1 MSLTFPIASLCLGSA
16 ILSSM
21 LSLEAHAGEAEL
33 KEDFAFFQD
42 PTCVALKTEVG
53 ESDLTRF
60 KTTLLRDVARQLL
73 EGSYDTRHRAA
84 SYQAYPSPSALQ
96 RMIKLG
102 DGFSRYE
109 NITGIY
115 LEAGRHVVLVGD
127 TGGRKISLLIPEWMR
142 KPPPGI
148 EPSKDPAGWGLKRQ
162 EIGIRP
168 GLNTIEVKKSGLV
181 YLNYYDQKPEQ
192 APRILVHF
200 LTGKV
205 NGYFDSSQ
213 HDNEDWNK
221 LLDNAVAPIL
231 DARGKHIQVAYP
243 VEWFNIHTRGKGAEL
258 MRNYDTMLLHHYTI
272 LGLVKYDKIPPNRI
286 LARVNY
292 NYYMFRDRDGVAYF
306 GNKGTMRMVADP
318 DVVTK
323 GDPCWGFCHE
333 AGHVLQLRPQITW
346 GGMTEVSC
354 NIFSMYTRGKM
365 GNPSRLASQ
374 DNYTKARKSIIQSE
388 PKISYLQDPDV
399 FNRLVPFWQLHLFF
413 TKHGHPDFYADVME
427 EMRNQ
432 PDAGRGNDSIRNQF
446 QFVRICCDVGKV
458 DLTEFFEHWGFFRTG
473 EIKVKDYRNYHFV
486 VTPEMVDETRSY
498 IARKNYKKP
507 AEDLTRLRD

>member
-1 MSLTFPIASLCLGSA
+1 MSLP
-16 ILSSM
+16 ILSSS
-21 LSLEAHAGEAEL
+21 LSLSAGLLTAMLLPEAIASETDL
-33 KEDFAFFQD
+33 RDDLSFFKD
-42 PTCVALKTEVG
+42 PTCVELKAEVG
-53 ESDLTRF
+53 QEDLRRF
-60 KTTLLRDVARQLL
+60 KSKLLKNAARRLL

-84 SYQAYPSPSALQ
+84 SYRAYPSPAALQ

-115 LEAGRHVVLVGD
+115 LEAGSHVVLAGD
-127 TGGRKISLLIPEWMR
+127 TGGRKISLLIPDWMR
-142 KPPPGI
+142 KPPEGI

-162 EIGIRP
+162 EIGIKA
-168 GLNTIEVKKSGLV
+168 GLNTIDVKKSGLV
-181 YLNYYDQKPEQ
+181 YLNYYDPEPDK
-192 APRILVHF
+192 APRVAVHF
-200 LTGKV
+200 LTGKI

-213 HDNEDWNK
+213 HDNKDWNR

-231 DARGKHIQVAYP
+231 DARGTHIQVAYP
-243 VEWFNIHTRGKGAEL
+243 VEWFNIHTRGKGEEL
-258 MRNYDTMLLHHYTI
+258 MQNYDTMLLHHYTI

-318 DVVTK
+318 TVVTK

-365 GNPSRLASQ
+365 GNESRLSTQ
-374 DNYTKARKSIIQSE
+374 KNYSKARKSIINSH

-413 TKHGHPDFYADVME
+413 TKRGNPDFYADVME
-427 EMRNQ
+427 EMRKQ

-446 QFVRICCDVGKV
+446 QFIRICCDIGKV
-458 DLTEFFEHWGFFRTG
+458 DLTEFFEKWGFFRVG
-473 EIKVKDYRNYHFV
+473 EIKLKDYRNYHFV
-486 VTPEMVDETRSY
+486 VTPEMANETRSY

-507 AEDLTRLRD
+507 PEDLTLLKD